1 MEKVIKT
8 LQEVVELVKAE
19 PFTGHRDM
27 VLGGLQTALDNLPK
41 HVETKNAKPATK
53 K

>member
-1 MEKVIKT
+1 MEKALKT
-8 LQEVVELVKAE
+8 LQEVVELIKAE
-19 PFTGHRDM
+19 PFTSHREM

-41 HVETKNAKPATK
+41 HVEIKNAKPAVK